1 MNEIKG
7 FIISLIAAAA
17 ASAVIEGFVPDS
29 DGRGGLKKYM
39 KYLISLTILVT
50 LLAPLRNLVSAIPS
64 FADRIEESAE
74 AFTYEGSDSALR
86 VNSIVALHITQAI
99 CEKFSLDASEVSASY
114 DGEKVYLSI
123 KQKFGIFE
131 RDIVEYTAAKFGVEA
146 EVEFYE

>member
-50 LLAPLRNLVSAIPS
+50 LLAPLRSLVSALPTLADKVDDS
-64 FADRIEESAE
+64 VAAFAYSD
-74 AFTYEGSDSALR
+74 SDSALR
-86 VNSIVALHITQAI
+86 VNSIVALHIAEAI
-99 CEKFSLDASEVSASY
+99 CEKFSLDTTDIGAGY
-114 DGEKVYLSI
+114 DGERVYLRI
-123 KQKFGIFE
+123 KRRFGLLE
-131 RDIVEYTAAKFGVEA
+131 RDIVDYTAAKFGVEA
-146 EVEFYE
+146 EVIFYE